1 MDGMETKPRIHGTY
15 VICVC
20 VIVRWFYC
28 LPDRKAPHKTG
39 VPVPVPTDTI
49 WPIQLLWPCDPR
61 LPRWHV
67 VLCRWQDVFL
77 LSCSAPCNCW
87 GWGKETHRSERDH
100 TFFLLLL
107 SPALFFVRAFNNFF
121 PDRCFSI
128 PQGSDV
134 RSTAGIELAISEHDI
149 SGPLSFLRDKN
160 KEMSKFTT
168 STKKS
173 SSKCHPGDTAR
184 HLINC
189 LLDSFGHNH

>member
-20 VIVRWFYC
+20 VWSCLDFIVYLTGKRHTKLEYQYLCPRTPFDPFNSFDLVILGSRGGTWCCVGDKMFFC
-28 LPDRKAPHKTG
+28 SHALPLAIAEDEEKRHTAVRET
-39 VPVPVPTDTI
+39 T
-49 WPIQLLWPCDPR
+49 LFFFF
-61 LPRWHV
+61 
-67 VLCRWQDVFL
+67 CRQ
-77 LSCSAPCNCW
+77 LSCF
-87 GWGKETHRSERDH
+87 K
-100 TFFLLLL
+100 
-107 SPALFFVRAFNNFF
+107 RAFNNFF